1 MEPVK
6 KSVKRAYS
14 ELAEKGVSCCNA
26 ERLVDR
32 GYGPNE
38 LAILPDTV
46 VKMADGCGNPTAIAS
61 LRMGETVLDLGCG
74 AGIDVFLAARKVGQN
89 GRVIGVD
96 MTDKMLEKA
105 RENAERL
112 GAKNVEFRKG
122 EIEDLPVESG
132 SVDVIFSNCVIN
144 LTPDKGAVFNE
155 AFRALRPGGR
165 MIISDIVTQ
174 VEIPKFLRDNPGFWN
189 VCGGG
194 ALLEKEYLEK
204 ITQAGFV
211 EVTVVAR
218 YNYRSEEVLEWTEG
232 RYTPTGNERAAI
244 EGLDQQLSSVT
255 ITAQKPRQ
263 HSALNWRSP
272 VSDHKKS

>member
-6 KSVKRAYS
+6 KSVKQAYS

-46 VKMADGCGNPTAIAS
+46 VKVADGCGNPTAIAS

-74 AGIDVFLAARKVGQN
+74 AGIDVFLAASKVGPN

-122 EIEDLPVESG
+122 EIEDLPVGSG

-144 LTPDKGAVFNE
+144 LTLDKGAVFNE

-263 HSALNWRSP
+263 QSALNWRSP

>member
-6 KSVKRAYS
+6 KSVKQAYS

-26 ERLVDR
+26 ERLADR
-32 GYGPNE
+32 GYGSDE
-38 LAILPDTV
+38 LAVLPDTV
-46 VKMADGCGNPTAIAS
+46 VKVADGCGNPTALAS
-61 LRMGETVLDLGCG
+61 LREGETVLDLGCG
-74 AGIDVFLAARKVGQN
+74 GGIDVFLAARKVGQH

-105 RENAERL
+105 RENAQRL
-112 GAKNVEFRKG
+112 GVKNVEFRKG

-132 SVDVIFSNCVIN
+132 SIDVIFSNCVIN

-194 ALLEKEYLEK
+194 ALLETEYLEK
-204 ITQAGFV
+204 IRKAGFADV
-211 EVTVVAR
+211 RVVSR
-218 YNYRSEEVLEWTEG
+218 YNYRSEEVLAWTEG
-232 RYTPTGNERAAI
+232 RYNPTEKERAAI
-244 EGLDQQLSSVT
+244 EGLHQQISSVT
-255 ITAQKPRQ
+255 ITAQKLDSRQ
-263 HSALNWRSP
+263 R
-272 VSDHKKS
+272 

>member
-1 MEPVK
+1 LSDVK
-6 KSVKRAYS
+6 KSVKKAYS

-26 ERLVDR
+26 ERLADR
-32 GYGPNE
+32 GYGSDE
-38 LAILPDTV
+38 LAVLPDTV
-46 VKMADGCGNPTAIAS
+46 VKIADGCGNPTALGS
-61 LRMGETVLDLGCG
+61 LGEGEIVLDLGCG
-74 AGIDVFLAARKVGQN
+74 AGIDVFLAAREVGQH

-96 MTDKMLEKA
+96 MTDNMLEKA

-122 EIEDLPVESG
+122 EIEDLPVDSG

-174 VEIPKFLRDNPGFWN
+174 VEIPQFLRNNPWFWN

-194 ALLEKEYLEK
+194 ALLEKEYLENIK
-204 ITQAGFV
+204 QAGFADV
-211 EVTVVAR
+211 RVVSR
-218 YNYRSEEVLEWTEG
+218 YNYRSEEMLEWAEDK
-232 RYTPTGNERAAI
+232 YNPTDKERATI
-244 EGLDQQLSSVT
+244 LELDQKLSSVT
-255 ITAQKPRQ
+255 VTAHKARQ
-263 HSALNWRSP
+263 
-272 VSDHKKS
+272 

>member
-6 KSVKRAYS
+6 KSVKQAYS

-46 VKMADGCGNPTAIAS
+46 VKVADGCGNPTAIAS

-74 AGIDVFLAARKVGQN
+74 AGIDVFLAASKVGPN

-122 EIEDLPVESG
+122 EIEDLPVGSG

-144 LTPDKGAVFNE
+144 LTLDKGAVFNE

-189 VCGGG
+189 ICGGG

-218 YNYRSEEVLEWTEG
+218 YNYRSEEVLEWTDG

-263 HSALNWRSP
+263 QSALNWRSP

>member
-6 KSVKRAYS
+6 KSVKQAYS

-26 ERLVDR
+26 ERLVER
-32 GYGPNE
+32 GYDPIE
-38 LAILPDTV
+38 LEGFSESGMLPDTV
-46 VKMADGCGNPTAIAS
+46 VKVADGCGNPTAIAS
-61 LRMGETVLDLGCG
+61 LRVGETALDLGCG
-74 AGIDVFLAARKVGQN
+74 GGIDVFLAARKVGQN

-105 RENAERL
+105 RENAQTL

-144 LTPDKGAVFNE
+144 LTPDKSAVFNE

-174 VEIPKFLRDNPGFWN
+174 AEIPKLLRDNPGFWN

-204 ITQAGFV
+204 IKQAGFADV
-211 EVTVVAR
+211 SVISR
-218 YNYRSEEVLEWTEG
+218 YNYRSEEVLGWTES
-232 RYTPTGNERAAI
+232 RYNPTDEERAAI
-244 EGLDQQLSSVT
+244 LALDQKLSSAT
-255 ITAQKPRQ
+255 ITAHKPASRRQ
-263 HSALNWRSP
+263 
-272 VSDHKKS
+272 

>member
-32 GYGPNE
+32 GYDPVE
-38 LAILPDTV
+38 LGTLSDTV
-46 VKMADGCGNPTAIAS
+46 VKVADGCGNPTAIAS
-61 LRMGETVLDLGCG
+61 LRVGETALDLGSG
-74 AGIDVFLAARKVGQN
+74 GGIDVFLAARKVGEN

-112 GAKNVEFRKG
+112 GVKNVEFRKG
-122 EIEDLPVESG
+122 EIEDLPVDSG

-144 LTPDKGAVFNE
+144 LTPDKAAVFNE
-155 AFRALRPGGR
+155 AFRTLRPGGR

-174 VEIPKFLRDNPGFWN
+174 VEIPQFLRDSPWFWN

-194 ALLEKEYLEK
+194 ALLEREYLEK
-204 ITQAGFV
+204 IRQAGFV
-211 EVTVVAR
+211 EVRVVSR
-218 YNYRSEEVLEWTEG
+218 YNYRSEEMLEWAEG
-232 RYTPTGNERAAI
+232 RYNPTDKERTSI
-244 EGLDQQLSSVT
+244 LELDQKLSSVT
-255 ITAQKPRQ
+255 VTAHKARQ
-263 HSALNWRSP
+263 
-272 VSDHKKS
+272 

>member
-6 KSVKRAYS
+6 KSVKQAYS

-46 VKMADGCGNPTAIAS
+46 VKVADGCGNPTAIAS

-74 AGIDVFLAARKVGQN
+74 AGIDVFLAASKVGPN

-122 EIEDLPVESG
+122 EIEDLPVGSG

-144 LTPDKGAVFNE
+144 LTLDKGAVFNE

-211 EVTVVAR
+211 EVTFVAR

-263 HSALNWRSP
+263 QSALNWRSP